1 MLRRSSLR
9 GGNSR
14 PENLGQN
21 FLAMIA
27 SLCFSVFVTGVVIF
41 TTIAATYNSEE
52 PFLRPVSEISDFL
65 SSEAKSTD
73 RTALIDT
80 RDVESVVE
88 EAGFTEFSDSGSCR
102 VDDPINCRDLEVFHL
117 LMTAAIDKF
126 KDVHFNRFGKPVEGE
141 NGSSC
146 HMAWRFRPKEGK
158 ATGYNKDYRSFR
170 VLRFDNCTLSVV
182 EIGGYHSGGNARKR
196 KGRGKI
202 EKVRSTAVG
211 FGVKEESFRLGKY
224 LVYVG
229 GGERCKSMWH
239 YMWSLVCML
248 GEAEFLNRTLV
259 FDTSICLSKMHS
271 LSGVDEEGK
280 DFRFYF
286 DLEHLKDAS
295 SVVDQAEFW
304 PNWEKWSGLKLRLV
318 EDFRVTPMRLAE
330 AKESLIMRKFG
341 AVEPDNFWFR
351 VCEGEADG
359 VMKRP
364 WHKVSKARPLLDMAS
379 VIASR
384 MGWDYDSVRVERR
397 EKVKNKEMWPNL
409 DHDTHPEA
417 VMAALRG
424 RGVEDGRR
432 VYVATDEGEAAFFDT
447 MKGKYEVHSLEEH
460 RDLWG
465 SDSDWYY
472 ETTSMNNGS
481 AVEFD
486 GFMRQI
492 VDGEVFLKG
501 KKKIETFND
510 LTRDC
515 RDGVNAC

>member
-1 MLRRSSLR
+1 
-9 GGNSR
+9 
-14 PENLGQN
+14 
-21 FLAMIA
+21 MIA
-27 SLCFSVFVTGVVIF
+27 SLCFSVFVTGIVIF

-52 PFLRPVSEISDFL
+52 PFACLRDLGFPFIQ
-65 SSEAKSTD
+65 ANSTD

-88 EAGFTEFSDSGSCR
+88 EAGFTEFSDSGSCS
-102 VDDPINCRDLEVFHL
+102 VDEPINCRDLEVFHL
-117 LMTAAIDKF
+117 LMTTAIDKF

-158 ATGYNKDYRSFR
+158 ATGFNKDYRSSR

-182 EIGGYHSGGNARKR
+182 GIGGYHSGGNARKR

-202 EKVRSTAVG
+202 EKVRPTAVG
-211 FGVKEESFRLGKY
+211 FGEKEESFRQGKY

-239 YMWSLVCML
+239 YMWSFVCML

-304 PNWEKWSGLKLRLV
+304 PNWEKWGGLKLHLV

-330 AKESLIMRKFG
+330 SKESLIMRKFG

-384 MGWDYDSVRVERR
+384 MGWDYDSAR
-397 EKVKNKEMWPNL
+397 EEGEGW
-409 DHDTHPEA
+409 
-417 VMAALRG
+417 
-424 RGVEDGRR
+424 EDGRK
-432 VYVATDEGEAAFFDT
+432 VYVATDEGEAVFFDP
-447 MKGKYEVHSLEEH
+447 MKERYEVHLLEEH

-465 SDSDWYY
+465 GDSDWYL
-472 ETTSMNNGS
+472 
-481 AVEFD
+481 
-486 GFMRQI
+486 I
-492 VDGEVFLKG
+492 VDGEVFLRR
-501 KKKIETFND
+501 KKKIETFNA
-510 LTRDC
+510 LTRL
-515 RDGVNAC
+515 